1 MFDRRRK
8 GFYFSV
14 FIILCICVGA
24 GVYIHHALSQIGRDL
39 TDEFHETYFHA
50 NKLEL
55 DTAKFA
61 LLIEQFSNTPT
72 PEIYEKMVESID
84 LIFLRVGVVVDSSE
98 QFSASTREY
107 STHLSPPL
115 EEIDKHISVGL
126 QDAYDSLDLV
136 RAELVDFVAV
146 EQEVSRRFIIH
157 VEGSIGNANKTID
170 SSIFQVVVILMILA
184 ISFITLVILFYR
196 KSTIAAELEKSE
208 DNIRRIVDLIPLQ
221 ICVRDSDGYIK
232 LANARVSA
240 EFGASVETLTGSYFT
255 DFHPSKSEAEK
266 TLEDDRAVISQQN
279 PRIDI
284 EDVSENQSG
293 EKRWFSTSKVPFT
306 KKEHNEQLILC
317 IKQDITK
324 QKQAELMV
332 RNSEERLQLALEG
345 ADLGLWD
352 WNLLTGAAHYSD
364 RFYTMLGYDV
374 GEIAT
379 DSTLWR
385 KLVHPD
391 DLRRAKSEFVDCLS
405 QNKSNWSIE
414 YRLRKKDGGYRWI
427 TCHGKVVECDK
438 SGKPVR
444 AAGTHLDITE
454 SVEAARQKLR
464 LEAQLSQARKMEA
477 IGTLAGGI
485 AHDFN
490 NILTA
495 IMGFSELARNDL
507 QEGTRA
513 KENMSKVLSAGNR
526 AKDLVKNILA
536 FSRKSNEQ
544 RSPVK
549 LQRLLR
555 DVIDLMR
562 ASLPSTID
570 LRLTVDETCGQIRA
584 DHNQIHQILM
594 NLCTNSAQA
603 MNDTGGILE
612 LSLESQ
618 ELSIIDV
625 KIEPEVGPGSF
636 LHITVA
642 DNGPG
647 IESSIIDK
655 IFDPYFTTKGVG
667 KGSGMGLAIVK
678 GIVRSHDGFV
688 RVESESGKGTQFHLY
703 FPEIFEQ
710 ELAQDKIDGALEHG
724 NETLLI
730 IDDEQMIVDMNKML
744 FTQLGYKVV
753 ATTDSMEGLK
763 LFTAGPDDFD
773 LVITDQTMPKLTG
786 EELAGKMLE
795 LQPDIPIILCT
806 GYSERMSEAR
816 CQEMGIA
823 QLVSKPV
830 DIVYISRL
838 VRQELDNRKDAT
850 RPNFS

>member
-14 FIILCICVGA
+14 FIIVCICFGA
-24 GVYIHHALSQIGRDL
+24 GVYIHHALSQIGKDL

-61 LLIEQFSNTPT
+61 LLVEQFSNNPT
-72 PEIYEKMVESID
+72 PEIYEKMVESVD

-98 QFSASTREY
+98 QFSAATRDY
-107 STHLSPPL
+107 STHLRPPL

-126 QDAYDSLDLV
+126 PEAYSSLDTIK
-136 RAELVDFVAV
+136 AELDNFVVV
-146 EQEVSRRFIIH
+146 EQEVSRRFTIY
-157 VEGSIGNANKTID
+157 VEGSIENANKTID
-170 SSIFQVVVILMILA
+170 NSVVQVVVILMILA

-196 KSTIAAELEKSE
+196 KSTIAAELQKSE
-208 DNIRRIVDLIPLQ
+208 DNIRRIVDLIPHQ
-221 ICVRDSDGYIK
+221 ICVRDSEGYIK
-232 LANARVSA
+232 LANTTVSK
-240 EFGASVETLTGSYFT
+240 EFGTSVEKLTGSYFA
-255 DFHPSKSEAEK
+255 DVHPSQSEAEK
-266 TLEDDRAVISQQN
+266 ALENDKDVFRQQN
-279 PRIDI
+279 SRIDI
-284 EDVSENQSG
+284 EDVSKNKSG
-293 EKRWFSTSKVPFT
+293 EKRWFSISKVPFT
-306 KKEHNEQLILC
+306 KKEDNEQFILC

-324 QKQAELMV
+324 QKRAELMV

-352 WNLLTGAAHYSD
+352 WNLMTGDAHYSD

-374 GEIAT
+374 GEVAT
-379 DSTLWR
+379 DSSLWR

-391 DLRRAKSEFVDCLS
+391 DLKRAKSEFVDCLS
-405 QNKSNWSIE
+405 RSGSNWSIE
-414 YRLRKKDGGYRWI
+414 YRLRKKYGGYRWI

-438 SGKPVR
+438 NGKPVR

-454 SVEAARQKLR
+454 SVEAAKEKVR
-464 LEAQLSQARKMEA
+464 LEAQLAQARKMEA

-495 IMGFSELARNDL
+495 IMGFSELVRNDL
-507 QEGTRA
+507 EEGTRA

-536 FSRKSNEQ
+536 FSRKSNEH
-544 RSPVK
+544 RSPIE
-549 LQRLLR
+549 LQKLLR
-555 DVIDLMR
+555 DVIALMR
-562 ASLPSTID
+562 ASLPSTVDI
-570 LRLTVDETCGQIRA
+570 RLTVDEKCGQIRA

-603 MNDTGGILE
+603 MNETGGVLE
-612 LSLESQ
+612 LSVESK
-618 ELSIIDV
+618 ELSITDV
-625 KIEPEVGPGSF
+625 KSEPEVGPGPF
-636 LHITVA
+636 LHVTIA

-647 IESSIIDK
+647 IDSSIIDK
-655 IFDPYFTTKGVG
+655 IFDPYFTTKEVG

-678 GIVRSHDGFV
+678 GIVRSHEGFV
-688 RVESESGKGTQFHLY
+688 RVESEAGKGTLFHLY
-703 FPEIFEQ
+703 FPEIFETAS
-710 ELAQDKIDGALEHG
+710 EQDKIEGALEYG
-724 NETLLI
+724 NETLLV
-730 IDDEQMIVDMNKML
+730 IDDEQMIVDVNKML

-753 ATTDSMEGLK
+753 ATTDAMEGLK
-763 LFTAGPDDFD
+763 LFTSGGNDFD

-786 EELAGKMLE
+786 EELAGKMLA

-806 GYSERMSEAR
+806 GYSERMSEVR

-823 QLVSKPV
+823 KLVSKPV
-830 DIVYISRL
+830 DTVYLSQL
-838 VRQELDNRKDAT
+838 VRQVLDNKKDG
-850 RPNFS
+850 SK